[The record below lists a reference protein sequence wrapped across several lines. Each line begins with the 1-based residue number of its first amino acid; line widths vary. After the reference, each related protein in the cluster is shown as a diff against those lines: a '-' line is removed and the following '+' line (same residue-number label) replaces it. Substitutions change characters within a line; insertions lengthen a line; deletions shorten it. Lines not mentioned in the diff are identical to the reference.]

1 MPLIL
6 LTKGQFTGIQ
16 SIDEA
21 ISRKVPLLMVPVF
34 ADQKQNTA
42 RSVKLGIAESVDY
55 ESFTEQ
61 EVKEKMLKLLT
72 NQR

>member
-1 MPLIL
+1 
-6 LTKGQFTGIQ
+6 
-16 SIDEA
+16 
-21 ISRKVPLLMVPVF
+21 MVPVF